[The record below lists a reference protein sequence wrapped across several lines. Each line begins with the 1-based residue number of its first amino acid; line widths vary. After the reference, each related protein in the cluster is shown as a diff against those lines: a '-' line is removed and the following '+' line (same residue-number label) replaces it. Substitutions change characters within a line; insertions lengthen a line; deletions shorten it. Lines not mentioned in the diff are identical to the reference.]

1 MRITKEQLRQ
11 IIKEELEAVMS
22 EESGPRPL
30 LTLDNLENQ
39 AYNIATSEMEKNTR
53 EEEREMQGQKVVDYI
68 DETTGQLMARV
79 YMDPSGPTIDIFD
92 DELAS
97 RMSASMRSPELRG
110 RAGEEFSSYGF
121 DSKS

>member
-1 MRITKEQLRQ
+1 MRITKEQLKQ

-30 LTLDNLENQ
+30 LTLDNLGRM
-39 AYNIATSEMEKNTR
+39 AYNIATTEMEKNAR
-53 EEEREMQGQKVVDYI
+53 EEEREMHGQKVVDYI
-68 DETTGQLMARV
+68 DKTTTELMARV

-97 RMSASMRSPELRG
+97 RMSTNMRDVALRG
-110 RAGEEFSSYGF
+110 RAGEEYSSYGF